1 MFAKLLKG
9 FAKFACSATLKDLGR
24 LKIRCII
31 SAYKNRIYVYIY
43 YRNISII

>member
-9 FAKFACSATLKDLGR
+9 FAKFACSATLNDLGR
-24 LKIRCII
+24 LKSRRII

-43 YRNISII
+43 YRNIPIL